1 MNLIEKISMKK
12 KPVFLATG
20 ASNIKEINHAVKTIL
35 KNNKDLCVMQCNTN
49 YTGNLENFKYI
60 NLEVL
65 KTFKHKF
72 PNIILLD

>member
-1 MNLIEKISMKK
+1 MKK
-12 KPVFLATG
+12 NLYFSYG
-20 ASNIKEINHAVKTIL
+20 ASNINEINHAVKTIL

-65 KTFKHKF
+65 KLLSVNFKYNSRVK
-72 PNIILLD
+72 